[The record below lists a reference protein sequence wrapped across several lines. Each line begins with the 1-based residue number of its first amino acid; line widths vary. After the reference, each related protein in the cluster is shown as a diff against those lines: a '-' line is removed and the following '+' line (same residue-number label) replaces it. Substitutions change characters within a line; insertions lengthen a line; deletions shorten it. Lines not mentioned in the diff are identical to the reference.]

1 MRRYLLVDDNL
12 ELAENLAEILRDRG
26 DEVDLASDGQQ
37 ALDFLRSRRFDALI
51 TDMKMPAMGGAHL
64 VHALRAVDPLLP
76 AIVVTAFSESD
87 DLEIARREGLL
98 AVLSK
103 PVPLPRLFEL
113 LDKARRGGA
122 VALVEDDAAL
132 SENLAELLRSRGFT
146 AVTASSLLEAERFG
160 DVRPFAALVD
170 LRIPGGVFGEAM
182 DRLDRRFPGLP
193 QIVITAFADRP
204 LPRRPHAVFP
214 KPFDTDAVLAE
225 LEALYRKEP

>member
-26 DEVDLASDGQQ
+26 DEVDIASNGQA
-37 ALDFLRSRRFDALI
+37 ALDLLRGRRFDALV

-64 VHALRAVDPLLP
+64 VHALRAIDPLLP
-76 AIVVTAFSESD
+76 AIVLTAFSESD

-113 LDKARRGGA
+113 LDRARRGGA
-122 VALVEDDAAL
+122 VALVEDDSSL
-132 SENLAELLRSRGFT
+132 SENLAEVLRSRGFT

-160 DVRPFAALVD
+160 EVQPFAALVD
-170 LRIPGGVFGEAM
+170 LRVPGGVFGEVM
-182 DRLDRRFPGLP
+182 ERLDRRFPGLP
-193 QIVITAFADRP
+193 QIVITAYADRP
-204 LPRRPHAVFP
+204 LPRLAHAVFA
-214 KPFDTDAVLAE
+214 KPFDTDELIE
-225 LEALYRKEP
+225 KLEALYLSRP